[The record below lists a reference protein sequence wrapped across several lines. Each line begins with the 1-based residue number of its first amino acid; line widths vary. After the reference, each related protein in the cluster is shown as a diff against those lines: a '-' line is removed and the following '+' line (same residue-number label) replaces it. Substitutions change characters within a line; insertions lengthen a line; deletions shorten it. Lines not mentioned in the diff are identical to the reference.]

1 MIKTRIAAFGLT
13 LIIGIVAS
21 GPASIAQHM
30 NAPDGPC
37 SGKGSS
43 GTATSQCFA
52 MAHREA
58 DKRLNDTYEKVLKT
72 LPPDAQKDLQ
82 AAELLWI
89 RFRDAN
95 CAVEHGLYKG
105 GSAAPMVLSAC
116 LEAVTRQRADD
127 LMAMLGYRLLR

>member
-1 MIKTRIAAFGLT
+1 MIKTRLVTFGLV
-13 LIIGIVAS
+13 LLVGLAAA
-21 GPASIAQHM
+21 GPASMAQHM

-43 GTATSQCFA
+43 GAATSQCFA
-52 MAHREA
+52 VAYQEA
-58 DKRLNDTYEKVLKT
+58 DKRLNDIYNKVLKT
-72 LPPDAQKDLQ
+72 LPPDLQQELQ

-95 CAVEHGLYKG
+95 CEVEHGLYKG

-116 LEAVTRQRADD
+116 LEAVTRQRAGD
-127 LMAMLGYRLLR
+127 LMTMLGYRL

>member
-1 MIKTRIAAFGLT
+1 MSKTRLVAFGLVLLVGLAT
-13 LIIGIVAS
+13 AD
-21 GPASIAQHM
+21 PASMAQHM

-43 GTATSQCFA
+43 GAATSQCFA
-52 MAHREA
+52 EASQEA
-58 DKRLNDTYEKVLKT
+58 DKRLNDIYNKVLKT
-72 LPPDAQKDLQ
+72 LPPDLQQELQ

-95 CAVEHGLYKG
+95 CEVEHGLYKG

-116 LEAVTRQRADD
+116 LEAVTRQRAGD
-127 LMAMLGYRLLR
+127 LITMLGYRL

>member
-1 MIKTRIAAFGLT
+1 MIKTRLVTFGLV
-13 LIIGIVAS
+13 LLVGLAAA
-21 GPASIAQHM
+21 GPASMAQHM

-43 GTATSQCFA
+43 GAATSQCFA
-52 MAHREA
+52 VAYQEA
-58 DKRLNDTYEKVLKT
+58 DKRLNDIYNKVLKT
-72 LPPDAQKDLQ
+72 LSPDLQQELQ

-95 CAVEHGLYKG
+95 CEIEHGLYKG

-116 LEAVTRQRADD
+116 LEALTRQRADD
-127 LMAMLGYRLLR
+127 LMTMLGYRLQ